1 MTQSG
6 SGGAGGVTGE
16 LFSAVSED
24 VRRLMRQ
31 ELRLAQTELVAKGR
45 RAGKGAAALGAAGV
59 FGALATAGSA
69 VFTLRVLDRFLPPKT
84 AALLLTAG
92 YGAAAGALAAW
103 GYAEVREAM
112 PLYPE
117 ETVESV
123 HTDVQEALPGGV

>member
-1 MTQSG
+1 
-6 SGGAGGVTGE
+6 
-16 LFSAVSED
+16 
-24 VRRLMRQ
+24 
-31 ELRLAQTELVAKGR
+31 
-45 RAGKGAAALGAAGV
+45 
-59 FGALATAGSA
+59 
-69 VFTLRVLDRFLPPKT
+69 VLDRFLPPKT

-123 HTDVQEALPGGV
+123 HADVQEALPGEA